1 MSKIHFFNSF
11 FQKREFIGSVFVT
24 FGTLQDAENFFEL
37 RRELVFKD
45 GRKLSIKW
53 RKDYDENRIGEKKI
67 TCLKKI
73 GPVNPKF
80 SISREKKNT

>member
-1 MSKIHFFNSF
+1 MKKDRINFSCQKFNIENNFFF
-11 FQKREFIGSVFVT
+11 FFFIQKREFIGSVFVT

-53 RKDYDENRIGEKKI
+53 KREYDENRIGKKI
-67 TCLKKI
+67 VCLKK
-73 GPVNPKF
+73 
-80 SISREKKNT
+80 